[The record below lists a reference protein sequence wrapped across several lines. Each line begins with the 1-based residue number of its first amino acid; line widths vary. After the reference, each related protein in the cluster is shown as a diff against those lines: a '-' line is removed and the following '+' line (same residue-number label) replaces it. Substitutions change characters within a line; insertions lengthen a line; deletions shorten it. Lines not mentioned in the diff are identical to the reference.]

1 MFYRLPVICF
11 LLLSAALP
19 LHSQD
24 PVNRAVGLGARVQVE
39 PPGIELHWKPD
50 TDNAPYRIF
59 KRQANSIDWG
69 APIAELAATDSSYF
83 DKAVT
88 PGQRYE
94 YAVVRHGF
102 DLLRDTF
109 CLDTGKVYQF
119 RIQDQFGKGLCCVSW
134 PGYYALSNI
143 ETGAVLHRGAEF
155 ENGETVALQLNGSQA
170 CVPVEIALFPDM
182 FPHGT
187 YWTLTEQSTG
197 SVIGTSGIQGLPIA
211 PRPVYGY
218 LSTGIDVPA
227 VHHPGGVLLL
237 VTDTLARSLG
247 AEIAQWQEDLES
259 EGWEVFTQGIPPG
272 MSVPEVKALIKE
284 QVRLH
289 PQIHHL
295 KLLGHVAVPYSG
307 DIYPD
312 THSEHKGA
320 WAADVYYADLDGVW
334 TDDQVNRATAFFE
347 YNHNTPGDGRFDQSL
362 LPSPVELA
370 TGRVDLSNMTW
381 FDKNEV
387 ELTRAYL
394 QKNHAFRSGQL
405 NVLRRALI
413 DDNFGSV
420 FAAPASSAW
429 RNFPT
434 LVGRDSVKAAD
445 YFTTGQ
451 NGTWLWGY
459 GCGSGSHV
467 SAEGVGHTQDFARDS
482 LGIVFSLLFG
492 SQFGDWDNE
501 NNFLRAPLAQGLTLS
516 NAWSGNPVWT
526 LHSLAMGGTLGEA
539 ARQTQNANTTDYLPG
554 PQLVHVALMGDPTLR
569 IYPWSGNQLLQIQAD
584 SQGMV
589 TLDWDALT
597 VADLKG
603 YYLYRKDSLS
613 GTFQLLQS
621 APIQGTTYMDKVDS
635 SGRYEYLLRASK
647 IEKSP
652 SGWFESLSYGK
663 QGAVEV
669 VIKPLS
675 TSVAS
680 VPNTFAL
687 WPNPGNTGRYYAR
700 VPSGA
705 YQVLDV
711 NGKPVPVAF
720 QWRNGVLE
728 WSMPGTPGVYW
739 LQGVAGGKFLP
750 ALKFLLLP

>member
-1 MFYRLPVICF
+1 MLRWLPVICS
-11 LLLSAALP
+11 LLLTGILTAQA
-19 LHSQD
+19 QD
-24 PVNRAVGLGARVQVE
+24 PIDRAVRLDARISSA
-39 PPGIELHWKPD
+39 PPVIELHWNTNAD
-50 TDNAPYRIF
+50 TTPYRIF
-59 KRQANSIDWG
+59 RKLPSDQEWG
-69 APIAELAATDSSYF
+69 SPIAIADASASSF
-83 DKAVT
+83 SDKAVI

-102 DLLRDTF
+102 DTLRDTF

-134 PGYYALSNI
+134 PGYYTITDL
-143 ETGAVLHRGAEF
+143 ERGEVLHRGAAFDYE
-155 ENGETVALQLNGSQA
+155 ETVMLRPQGTQSCVQVELALL
-170 CVPVEIALFPDM
+170 PDM

-187 YWTLTEQSTG
+187 YWTLTEQGTG
-197 SVIGTSGIQGLPIA
+197 TVIGTSGIQGLPIA

-218 LSTGIDVPA
+218 LSTGIAVPA
-227 VHHPGGVLLL
+227 VHQPGAVLLM
-237 VTDTLARSLG
+237 VTDTLAKGL
-247 AEIAQWQEDLES
+247 AVELAQWKEDLVL
-259 EGWEVFTQGIPPG
+259 EGWEVYEQVVAPDV
-272 MSVPEVKALIKE
+272 SVTEIKALIQE

-295 KLLGHVAVPYSG
+295 KLLGHVPVPYSG

-320 WAADVYYADLDGVW
+320 WAADAYYADLDGVW
-334 TDDQVNRATAFFE
+334 TDNLVNRATAFFE

-370 TGRVDLSNMTW
+370 SGRVDLSNMTW
-381 FDKNEV
+381 FEKNELA
-387 ELTRAYL
+387 LTRAYL
-394 QKNHAFRSGQL
+394 QKNHTFRSGQI

-434 LVGRDSVKAAD
+434 LVGRDSVQAGD
-445 YFTTGQ
+445 YFTEGK

-467 SAEGVGHTQDFARDS
+467 SADGVGNTQDFAKDS

-526 LHSLAMGGTLGEA
+526 LHSLAMGSTLGEA
-539 ARQTQNANTTDYLPG
+539 ARQTQNAGLSDYLPG

-569 IYPWSGNQLLQIQAD
+569 IYPWSGNKLLQIQAD
-584 SQGMV
+584 SQGNV
-589 TLDWDALT
+589 QLTWDALT
-597 VADLKG
+597 VPELQG
-603 YYLYRKDSLS
+603 YYLYRKDSTGGSFL
-613 GTFQLLQS
+613 LLQHT
-621 APIQGTTYMDKVDS
+621 PIQGTSFIDKVDS

-652 SGWFESLSYGK
+652 SGWFESLSYGRK
-663 QGAVEV
+663 ETVEV
-669 VIKPLS
+669 TIKPLS
-675 TSVAS
+675 TSVALAPAS
-680 VPNTFAL
+680 YAL
-687 WPNPGNTGRYYAR
+687 WPNPGNAGSFYAR
-700 VPSGA
+700 VPEGD
-705 YQVLDV
+705 YQVISMTGQVL
-711 NGKPVPVAF
+711 PVDF
-720 QWRNGVLE
+720 RWNQGVLE
-728 WSMPGTPGVYW
+728 WKMPVAPGVYW
-739 LQGVAGGKFLP
+739 LKARVNGSLFP
-750 ALKFLLLP
+750 SIKFLLLP